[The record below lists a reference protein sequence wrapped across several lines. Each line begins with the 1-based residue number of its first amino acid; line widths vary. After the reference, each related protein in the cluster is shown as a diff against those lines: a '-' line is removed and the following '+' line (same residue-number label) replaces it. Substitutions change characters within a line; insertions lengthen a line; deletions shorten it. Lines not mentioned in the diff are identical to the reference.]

1 MVLPPLVMLALMGK
15 CAYTRRS
22 LYWNFL
28 VTPSKQLLMWLQQVR
43 SAESCFE
50 SPNHMHTLIFLPPS
64 MSFKSMGRCEKS
76 RFNVPCLPDTSTFLE
91 EIFTLTSFGTLILI
105 SLFKVF
111 MAARCNPT
119 QMEPFPTHTGHTLS

>member
-22 LYWNFL
+22 LYWKRF

-50 SPNHMHTLIFLPPS
+50 SPNHMHTVIFLPPS
-64 MSFKSMGRCEKS
+64 TSFRSTGRCEKS
-76 RFNVPCLPDTSTFLE
+76 RFNVPCFPDTSTFLE
-91 EIFTLTSFGTLILI
+91 LTFTLTSFGTLI
-105 SLFKVF
+105 V
-111 MAARCNPT
+111 
-119 QMEPFPTHTGHTLS
+119 